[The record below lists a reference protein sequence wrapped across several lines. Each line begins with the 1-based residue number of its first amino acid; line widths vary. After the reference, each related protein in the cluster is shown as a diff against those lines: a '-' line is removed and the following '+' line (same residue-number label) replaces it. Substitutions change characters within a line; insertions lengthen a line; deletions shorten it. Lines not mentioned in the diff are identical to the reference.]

1 MELRTM
7 LGCTVVVSLLTSSLP
22 VWADDGAVATTQ
34 EGCILVATSKKGS
47 CRITSL
53 SYDQAQAVL
62 QKFADYDP
70 LTLNRYS
77 PLRSEARA
85 GDVWSSSMSGLKRG
99 HVCVAYN
106 AKGSTVFS
114 NCQ

>member
-1 MELRTM
+1 MKLRKAF
-7 LGCTVVVSLLTSSLP
+7 GRVAVVSLLVLSLP
-22 VWADDGAVATTQ
+22 SWADDGAVATTQ
-34 EGCILVATSKKGS
+34 EGCTLVATSKKGS

-53 SYDQAQAVL
+53 PYDQAQAVL
-62 QKFADYDP
+62 QKFADHDP

-99 HVCVAYN
+99 HVCVTYN
-106 AKGSTVFS
+106 PKGSTVFS